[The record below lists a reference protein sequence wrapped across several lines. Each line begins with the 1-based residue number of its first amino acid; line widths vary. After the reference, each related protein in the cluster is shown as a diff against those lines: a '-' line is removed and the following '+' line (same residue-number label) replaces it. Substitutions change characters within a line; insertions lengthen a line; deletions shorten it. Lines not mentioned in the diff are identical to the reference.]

1 MCWDANV
8 FGYQKYELIQR
19 VEGKKEQMSDLEGK
33 TIIITGVGRPRGI
46 GRASALRFAREGANL
61 VLADLGSDGV
71 RPGEIEGVSPDL
83 EAVVEEVRGVGAQVL
98 AVPTD
103 VSVEADVENLVA
115 KATERFGRLDGMVA
129 NAAILAA
136 RGDPLEVE
144 YDAYMRVLSV
154 NLAGVFLSARV
165 AAREMKRQ
173 CRSGSIVTVGSR
185 ASRRGAADT
194 TAYCSAKF
202 GVIGLTQSLAMA
214 GDGIRVNCVCPGAVD
229 TQMYVGVTND
239 LADKEDVD
247 IETARN
253 KLGAAIPLG
262 RLTTADDV
270 AKAIVWFARDEA
282 SHVTGQ
288 SLNVNGGS
296 WMN

>member
-1 MCWDANV
+1 
-8 FGYQKYELIQR
+8 
-19 VEGKKEQMSDLEGK
+19 MSDLEGK

-46 GRASALRFAREGANL
+46 GRASALRFAQEGANL
-61 VLADLGSDGV
+61 VLADLASGDS
-71 RPGEIEGVSPDL
+71 RIGEIDGISPDL
-83 EAVVEEVRGVGAQVL
+83 ATVLEEVRAAGGEAI

-103 VSVEADVENLVA
+103 VSVEADVEQLVA
-115 KATERFGRLDGMVA
+115 AAVERFGRIDGMVA

-136 RGDPLEVE
+136 KGDPLEVG
-144 YDAYMRVLSV
+144 YDDYMRVLSV

-165 AAREMKRQ
+165 AAKAMRQ
-173 CRSGSIVTVGSR
+173 QGAGGSIVTVGSR

-194 TAYCSAKF
+194 AAYCSAKF
-202 GVIGLTQSLAMA
+202 GVIGLTQSLALALA

-229 TQMYVGVTND
+229 TQMYVGVASD
-239 LADKEDVD
+239 LAEKEGIDF
-247 IETARN
+247 ETAQRR
-253 KLGAAIPLG
+253 LGASIPLG
-262 RLTTADDV
+262 RLTTPEDV
-270 AKAIVWFARDEA
+270 AKAIVWFTRDEA